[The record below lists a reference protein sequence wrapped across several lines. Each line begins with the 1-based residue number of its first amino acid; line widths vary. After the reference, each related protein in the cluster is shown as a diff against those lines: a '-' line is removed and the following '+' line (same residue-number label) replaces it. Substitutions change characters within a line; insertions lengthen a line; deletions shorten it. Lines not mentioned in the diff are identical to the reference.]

1 MSRHEELASPSAAAR
16 PSALG
21 ASRPRAE
28 TTAAVALGVA
38 ALALYLPVLRDLV
51 SVWLRVTYYSYGFL
65 VPLFSAYLAR
75 EAWNASDGAPPRPAP
90 AGLLVTA
97 AGLTTLA
104 LGIAADSLS
113 LRALSLPG
121 VLLGLVL
128 LTLGPA
134 HARRLAF
141 PIGFLV
147 FMAPLPEGALPAL
160 SLPLQRLAALV
171 AEHALGAL
179 GVAVT
184 RDDLYLRLPSVTL
197 HVTEACNGLRNMML
211 FIAVCSA
218 VAFTVKRPLIEK
230 AIIMLSAVPIALIA
244 NLVRITATAVLHS
257 MSHHELANTTYHD
270 LAGWFMMPLAV
281 VLLWVELAIL
291 RRVFVAALT
300 SGPMAKP
307 SPIDVAYSPKA
318 TPRSSAPSSPP
329 ASARAGGHS
338 AHTAGPVGD
347 RRGGRQRRGCC
358 RRARRRPPAPR

>member
-1 MSRHEELASPSAAAR
+1 M
-16 PSALG
+16 
-21 ASRPRAE
+21 
-28 TTAAVALGVA
+28 ALGVA

-75 EAWNASDGAPPRPAP
+75 EAWNASDDAPPRPAP

-197 HVTEACNGLRNMML
+197 HVTEACNGLRFLLAML
-211 FIAVCSA
+211 VIGVAFAATTERRPLRRAGIVLAA
-218 VAFTVKRPLIEK
+218 VAV
-230 AIIMLSAVPIALIA
+230 AVLA
-244 NLVRITATAVLHS
+244 NLARVTGTGVMA
-257 MSHHELANTTYHD
+257 ELW
-270 LAGWFMMPLAV
+270 G
-281 VLLWVELAIL
+281 
-291 RRVFVAALT
+291 
-300 SGPMAKP
+300 
-307 SPIDVAYSPKA
+307 
-318 TPRSSAPSSPP
+318 
-329 ASARAGGHS
+329 ASAAMGLPHAVWGKTVY
-338 AHTAGPVGD
+338 ALALVPFVGLVLFM
-347 RRGGRQRRGCC
+347 
-358 RRARRRPPAPR
+358 RRR

>member
-16 PSALG
+16 PSAAG

-97 AGLTTLA
+97 TALATLA

-141 PIGFLV
+141 PVGFLV

-197 HVTEACNGLRNMML
+197 HVTEACNGLRFLLAML
-211 FIAVCSA
+211 VIGVAFAATTQRRPLRRAGIVLAA
-218 VAFTVKRPLIEK
+218 VAV
-230 AIIMLSAVPIALIA
+230 AVLA
-244 NLVRITATAVLHS
+244 NLARVTGTGVMA
-257 MSHHELANTTYHD
+257 ELW
-270 LAGWFMMPLAV
+270 G
-281 VLLWVELAIL
+281 
-291 RRVFVAALT
+291 
-300 SGPMAKP
+300 
-307 SPIDVAYSPKA
+307 
-318 TPRSSAPSSPP
+318 
-329 ASARAGGHS
+329 ASAAMGLPHAVWGKTVY
-338 AHTAGPVGD
+338 ALALVPFVGLVLFM
-347 RRGGRQRRGCC
+347 
-358 RRARRRPPAPR
+358 RRR

>member
-1 MSRHEELASPSAAAR
+1 M
-16 PSALG
+16 
-21 ASRPRAE
+21 
-28 TTAAVALGVA
+28 ALGVA

-147 FMAPLPEGALPAL
+147 FMAPLPEGALAVGVL
-160 SLPLQRLAALV
+160 GGLV
-171 AEHALGAL
+171 G
-179 GVAVT
+179 
-184 RDDLYLRLPSVTL
+184 S
-197 HVTEACNGLRNMML
+197 
-211 FIAVCSA
+211 
-218 VAFTVKRPLIEK
+218 
-230 AIIMLSAVPIALIA
+230 
-244 NLVRITATAVLHS
+244 
-257 MSHHELANTTYHD
+257 
-270 LAGWFMMPLAV
+270 
-281 VLLWVELAIL
+281 
-291 RRVFVAALT
+291 
-300 SGPMAKP
+300 
-307 SPIDVAYSPKA
+307 
-318 TPRSSAPSSPP
+318 
-329 ASARAGGHS
+329 
-338 AHTAGPVGD
+338 
-347 RRGGRQRRGCC
+347 RGGRGVKRAVSGTRSRGAGGESAAIRAGREEGRGVGGAMSGPRS
-358 RRARRRPPAPR
+358 RRA

>member
-147 FMAPLPEGALPAL
+147 FMAPPAL

-197 HVTEACNGLRNMML
+197 HVTEACNGLRFLLAML
-211 FIAVCSA
+211 VIGVAFAATTQRRPLRRAGIVLAAIAVAVLANLARVTGTGVMAELWGASAAMGLPHVVWGKTIYA
-218 VAFTVKRPLIEK
+218 VAL
-230 AIIMLSAVPIALIA
+230 VPFVG
-244 NLVRITATAVLHS
+244 LVL
-257 MSHHELANTTYHD
+257 
-270 LAGWFMMPLAV
+270 FM
-281 VLLWVELAIL
+281 
-291 RRVFVAALT
+291 
-300 SGPMAKP
+300 
-307 SPIDVAYSPKA
+307 
-318 TPRSSAPSSPP
+318 
-329 ASARAGGHS
+329 
-338 AHTAGPVGD
+338 
-347 RRGGRQRRGCC
+347 RGR
-358 RRARRRPPAPR
+358 

>member
-1 MSRHEELASPSAAAR
+1 MSSRLASPSAAAR
-16 PSALG
+16 PSAL
-21 ASRPRAE
+21 AACRPRAE
-28 TTAAVALGVA
+28 TTAAVTLGVA
-38 ALALYLPVLRDLV
+38 ALLLYLPVLRDLV
-51 SVWLRVTYYSYGFL
+51 GVWLRVSYYSYGFL

-75 EAWNASDGAPPRPAP
+75 EACNASDGAPPRPAP

-104 LGIAADSLS
+104 LGIATGSLS
-113 LRALSLPG
+113 LRALSLPV

-197 HVTEACNGLRNMML
+197 HVTEACNGLRFLLAML
-211 FIAVCSA
+211 VIGVAFAATTERRPLRRAGIVLAA
-218 VAFTVKRPLIEK
+218 VAVAVLANLARVTGTGVMAELWGASAAMGLPHAVWGKTVY
-230 AIIMLSAVPIALIA
+230 AIALVPFVG
-244 NLVRITATAVLHS
+244 LVL
-257 MSHHELANTTYHD
+257 
-270 LAGWFMMPLAV
+270 FM
-281 VLLWVELAIL
+281 
-291 RRVFVAALT
+291 
-300 SGPMAKP
+300 
-307 SPIDVAYSPKA
+307 
-318 TPRSSAPSSPP
+318 
-329 ASARAGGHS
+329 
-338 AHTAGPVGD
+338 
-347 RRGGRQRRGCC
+347 
-358 RRARRRPPAPR
+358 RRR